1 MRGHEVQRVRM
12 RMASTRSDPLAIVGG
27 WPINI
32 ATQSQAVSE
41 IINAASRGESF
52 SAFTL
57 NLDHLD
63 KLKRDPRFRDA
74 YATARFVTADGAP
87 VAFLGSLQGTSI
99 ERTTGA
105 DLVIPLVQAAAKQRL
120 PIYLFGTQPEI
131 LSGAAKVLEERAGPG
146 VVIVGRASPEL
157 GFDPEGAVAE
167 AAIDDIVASGARLC
181 LVALGAP
188 KQELFA
194 AKAVARGART
204 GFVCIGAGLDFLVG
218 AQVRAP
224 TIMQKFGLEWFWRLA
239 SDPGRLTQRYAR
251 CALVLAEIAVLAPA
265 KRLVGRILPKRA
277 H

>member
-1 MRGHEVQRVRM
+1 M

-41 IINAASRGESF
+41 IVEAASRGESF
-52 SAFTL
+52 AAFTL

-63 KLKRDPRFRDA
+63 KLKRDARFREA
-74 YATARFVTADGAP
+74 YAAARFITADGAP
-87 VAFLGSLQGTSI
+87 VAFLASLQGTRI

-105 DLVIPLVQAAAKQRL
+105 DLVIPLTQAAAQQQL

-131 LSGAAKVLEERAGPG
+131 LNGAAKVLEERAGPG
-146 VVIVGRASPEL
+146 VLIVGRASPER
-157 GFDPEGAVAE
+157 GFDPEGAAAE

-194 AKAVARGART
+194 AKAVARGGRT

-224 TIMQKFGLEWFWRLA
+224 VIMQKFGLEWFWRLA
-239 SDPGRLTQRYAR
+239 SDPGRLAQRYAR
-251 CALVLAEIAVLAPA
+251 CAIVLAEIALLAPA
-265 KRLVGRILPKRA
+265 KRLVGRFFPKRA